1 MFSRFGCFFFFL
13 SQFNIIC
20 LIGCCCND
28 HSMTRNLLNVHV
40 WIKGLLE
47 NGNGKYWLDGGRPGY
62 VTWRG
67 AAGNWF
73 KQKEASHSTLLP
85 VFSFFRTGPLDV
97 STFGTEHEHPC
108 GAFLPISPLLLTP
121 FFSGCGAGLCECV
134 SDKISTI
141 TTLIPL
147 VLVSPLLLIHRE
159 AAKEW
164 MVSEQNKKPPVTDP
178 VTWHSPNV
186 SGLVEWFKS
195 SAGVKW
201 LMWSLE
207 RESFRWLFPQHS

>member
-1 MFSRFGCFFFFL
+1 MEMGSIGWTVAALATWPDVRQLGADLSRRKLHIPPCYLCF
-13 SQFNIIC
+13 
-20 LIGCCCND
+20 
-28 HSMTRNLLNVHV
+28 R
-40 WIKGLLE
+40 
-47 NGNGKYWLDGGRPGY
+47 
-62 VTWRG
+62 
-67 AAGNWF
+67 
-73 KQKEASHSTLLP
+73 
-85 VFSFFRTGPLDV
+85 FFRTGPLDV